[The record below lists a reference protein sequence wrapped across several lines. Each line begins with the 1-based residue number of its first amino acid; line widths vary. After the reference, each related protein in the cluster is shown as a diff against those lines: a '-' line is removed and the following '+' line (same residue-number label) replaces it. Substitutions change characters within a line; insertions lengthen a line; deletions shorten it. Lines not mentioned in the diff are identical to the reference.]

1 MMVISWLKWDI
12 NVYMDNVYLPE
23 KRVKARETRQV
34 RPGRFGLMSEPVI

>member
-12 NVYMDNVYLPE
+12 NVYMDHVYLPE

-34 RPGRFGLMSEPVI
+34 RPGRFGFMIERVI